1 MHSLLLC
8 SSLVG
13 LASAAELEKRQGGFS
28 VYEML
33 NDDLARL
40 SLMVLG
46 LMAAFIYVWKMWH
59 RLASHMRRL
68 ASFTNERQRY
78 FVSPHGMLAKI
89 NNHIIYAPLFRTRHN
104 REFQMSRAV
113 NMGTLPS
120 RFHSFLLVGIVVM
133 NVVLCVVT
141 VPYGSSET
149 TVAGLIRNRTGT
161 MATVNLI
168 PVVLMAG
175 RNNPLITLL
184 QVPFD
189 TFNLIHRWLARIVVL
204 QSLAHVFAWAI
215 PKAQKSGWDVIG
227 MVFGESSFMLNGLI
241 AACAFTALL
250 VHSPS
255 PIRHAFYETF
265 LHLHMVLVA
274 LSFGFLWLH
283 LDGMVSQNYLL
294 VAVIFWALERAARVF
309 IILYRN
315 CGRESTTAHI
325 EALPG
330 DAMRITLKMA
340 RPWAFHPGQHIYLYI
355 PSVGWWMSHPF
366 SVGWSEAEEFPA
378 GEKGIPMTQQDLVSL
393 KKTTISLLV
402 RRRTGFTDKLFQR
415 AQKST
420 GGRVSLRAFAEGPY
434 GSIHTMDS
442 YGTVMLFAGGVG
454 ITHQVPFVRH
464 LVKGFAEGTVAARRV
479 TLVWIIQSPEHLE
492 WIRPWMT
499 SILAMDRR
507 REVLRIMLFITRPRN
522 TKEIQ
527 SPSATVQMF
536 PGRPNVDTLVGLEV
550 ENQIGAMGV
559 LVCGNGSLSDDVRRV
574 CRKKQDQT
582 QVDFIE
588 ESFTW

>member
-215 PKAQKSGWDVIG
+215 PKAQKC
-227 MVFGESSFMLNGLI
+227 M
-241 AACAFTALL
+241 
-250 VHSPS
+250 
-255 PIRHAFYETF
+255 
-265 LHLHMVLVA
+265 
-274 LSFGFLWLH
+274 
-283 LDGMVSQNYLL
+283 
-294 VAVIFWALERAARVF
+294 
-309 IILYRN
+309 
-315 CGRESTTAHI
+315 
-325 EALPG
+325 
-330 DAMRITLKMA
+330 
-340 RPWAFHPGQHIYLYI
+340 
-355 PSVGWWMSHPF
+355 
-366 SVGWSEAEEFPA
+366 
-378 GEKGIPMTQQDLVSL
+378 
-393 KKTTISLLV
+393 
-402 RRRTGFTDKLFQR
+402 
-415 AQKST
+415 
-420 GGRVSLRAFAEGPY
+420 
-434 GSIHTMDS
+434 
-442 YGTVMLFAGGVG
+442 
-454 ITHQVPFVRH
+454 
-464 LVKGFAEGTVAARRV
+464 
-479 TLVWIIQSPEHLE
+479 
-492 WIRPWMT
+492 
-499 SILAMDRR
+499 
-507 REVLRIMLFITRPRN
+507 
-522 TKEIQ
+522 
-527 SPSATVQMF
+527 
-536 PGRPNVDTLVGLEV
+536 
-550 ENQIGAMGV
+550 
-559 LVCGNGSLSDDVRRV
+559 
-574 CRKKQDQT
+574 
-582 QVDFIE
+582 
-588 ESFTW
+588 